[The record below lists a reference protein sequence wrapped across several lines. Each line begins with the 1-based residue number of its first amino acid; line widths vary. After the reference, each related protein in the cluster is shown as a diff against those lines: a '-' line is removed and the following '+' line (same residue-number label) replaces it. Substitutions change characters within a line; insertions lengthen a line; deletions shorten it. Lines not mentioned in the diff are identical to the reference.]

1 MPISTR
7 QSSIIIGTGAL
18 LTELAMQLGDEEP
31 QITAEGWDTLLQHW
45 YIRTPNFTAED
56 CANLFI
62 TGSQLLGRNWWIQD
76 SKPSPVAAGLWKADV
91 TCKGWAKDKPVAIK
105 VGSAAEQQQANN
117 IEAPSAWDSFGDV
130 TAYTNFAKVETHEN
144 TITVSA
150 SYLVPDITASG
161 VSKSGLVGKKQT
173 PPITI
178 DVPPTIWAWLTIY
191 VYHWPQGWVLMGSE
205 QDRLPGCNA
214 ALVTDQYKYI
224 RARSPG

>member
-1 MPISTR
+1 M
-7 QSSIIIGTGAL
+7 
-18 LTELAMQLGDEEP
+18 
-31 QITAEGWDTLLQHW
+31 
-45 YIRTPNFTAED
+45 N
-56 CANLFI
+56 
-62 TGSQLLGRNWWIQD
+62 
-76 SKPSPVAAGLWKADV
+76 V
-91 TCKGWAKDKPVAIK
+91 
-105 VGSAAEQQQANN
+105 
-117 IEAPSAWDSFGDV
+117 SAWSIKNPIPAVMLFVMLSFAGML
-130 TAYTNFAKVETHEN
+130 AFKSMKVQQFPDLDLP